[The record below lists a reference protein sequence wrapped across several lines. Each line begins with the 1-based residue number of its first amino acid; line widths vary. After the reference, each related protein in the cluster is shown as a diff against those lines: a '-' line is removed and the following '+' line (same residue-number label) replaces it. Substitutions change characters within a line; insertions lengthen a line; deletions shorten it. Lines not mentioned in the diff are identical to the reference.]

1 MKIHKAVL
9 VVALLA
15 SIGIVGFLL
24 PVRAWFEEFE
34 AYVHSLGAI
43 GPVIYAL
50 GYVVLTVL
58 LFPASFVTL
67 GAGTLFGLKTGLFV
81 ALVGALIIIALL
93 ARYLPRTSFYRRFA
107 LIDSS
112 PSGPSLTGAPRH
124 FATALALAPGQRIR
138 VVRVDGLTLEVEGA

>member
-1 MKIHKAVL
+1 MKLHKAVL

-15 SIGIVGFLL
+15 SIGIVGLLL
-24 PVRAWFEEFE
+24 PLRAWFAEFE

-50 GYVVLTVL
+50 GYVALTVL

-81 ALVGALIIIALL
+81 ALAGANLGALCSFLL
-93 ARYLPRTSFYRRFA
+93 ARTFLRQKVTHWTVAPSQVSLPRRSHRQAGFQNGF
-107 LIDSS
+107 
-112 PSGPSLTGAPRH
+112 
-124 FATALALAPGQRIR
+124 
-138 VVRVDGLTLEVEGA
+138 VVPVEPDLSVHSA

>member
-1 MKIHKAVL
+1 MKLHKAVL

-15 SIGIVGFLL
+15 SMVIVGLLL
-24 PVRAWFEEFE
+24 PVRAWFAEFE

-50 GYVVLTVL
+50 GYVALTVL

-81 ALVGALIIIALL
+81 ALAGANLGALCSFLL
-93 ARYLPRTSFYRRFA
+93 ARTFLRAKSYALDSCPIPSFA
-107 LIDSS
+107 SS
-112 PSGPSLTGAPRH
+112 TKPSAS
-124 FATALALAPGQRIR
+124 R
-138 VVRVDGLTLEVEGA
+138 VSKWFCCAG